1 MWAGRESQHCL
12 CCWVAMG
19 ALSGVG
25 ESVLTWNYFLG
36 GRRRKRGCYDRL
48 IVQLSCLWYLASII
62 QKDLGLCA
70 WHCID
75 WKDKVYVSQQGWY
88 RNILWSSFCLGIY
101 EWLVTQNGSFLS
113 QPLVSFCPKGPLRPE
128 AAHVWALDFPWLPGD
143 EFPEMLGLHRNKLVD
158 TKVVYWVMLSIEAT
172 L

>member
-88 RNILWSSFCLGIY
+88 KKYFVVIILLGYIWVACY
-101 EWLVTQNGSFLS
+101 TKWFIFVSASGILLSQGSFKARGSSCLS
-113 QPLVSFCPKGPLRPE
+113 SGLSMTSWR
-128 AAHVWALDFPWLPGD
+128 WIPWD
-143 EFPEMLGLHRNKLVD
+143 VR
-158 TKVVYWVMLSIEAT
+158 IA
-172 L
+172 